1 MDESLLDF
9 FAGQALCGLIAYE
22 RGNVVYPDVARKAY
36 EVAEVMMR
44 MREERNNAAKAVERP
59 KR

>member
-22 RGNVVYPDVARKAY
+22 RGSVVYPDVARKAY
-36 EVAEVMMR
+36 AMAEVMMQV
-44 MREERNNAAKAVERP
+44 REERKNAAKAV

>member
-1 MDESLLDF
+1 MDESLIDF

-36 EVAEVMMR
+36 EMAEVMMQV
-44 MREERNNAAKAVERP
+44 REERKNASKTVKRP